1 MENLRELERE
11 LITCTRGHWEE
22 QGGGHTDRSGPLS
35 LLEGEIREFARFGF
49 VICEV
54 GIFQKGHAGDTYKLS
69 YQPVR
74 MRS

>member
-1 MENLRELERE
+1 MYKGSLGRAGVGAHR
-11 LITCTRGHWEE
+11 
-22 QGGGHTDRSGPLS
+22 QVPDKVGPLS

-54 GIFQKGHAGDTYKLS
+54 GIFQKGHAGDMYKLS

-74 MRS
+74 MQS